1 MSMQEEELRRRRG
14 PAGGAGYEGA
24 GGAAIQPGM
33 LAPHMM
39 GLPSNR
45 GGGSGGLE
53 AFLAQ
58 MMGGQAPGPSARNFQ
73 NSGGWLPPGQEKQQ
87 GIGGPNL
94 APGNIDSGE
103 ALNQPGLGLAVG
115 QTGVMPPQSQSWRN
129 YAPGFSAA
137 AQAGFGSPGG
147 IGGPGQRGVPS
158 TGVGEAPGPG
168 GGNRGV
174 GPQGQQQDGMQGPA
188 AQSGA
193 AAGPRKVG
201 GGAGKTQAG
210 GGGGWQ
216 APGIYNDNDPSNN
229 PGWTGPRDQQYANA
243 GRSTASG
250 GVTTKKQGTI
260 SHAAIDNSVTAPAG
274 KKKSAGGRV
283 GRVTSGGWQT
293 GGGF

>member
-39 GLPSNR
+39 GLPTNR

-53 AFLAQ
+53 AFLQQ
-58 MMGGQAPGPSARNFQ
+58 MMGGGAPGPSARNFQ

-94 APGNIDSGE
+94 APGNIDSGQ

-168 GGNRGV
+168 GAGRNIGQGPQAQQQEGV
-174 GPQGQQQDGMQGPA
+174 GQGGRPP
-188 AQSGA
+188 
-193 AAGPRKVG
+193 AGPQRVG
-201 GGAGKTQAG
+201 GGGGKTLAG

-216 APGIYNDNDPSNN
+216 GPGTFNDGDPTNN
-229 PGWTGPRDQQYANA
+229 PGWTGPSQQYAHA
-243 GRSTASG
+243 GNSTASG

-260 SHAAIDNSVTAPAG
+260 SHAAIDNGVVAPAG
-274 KKKSAGGRV
+274 KKKSAGGKV
-283 GRVTSGGWQT
+283 GKVTSGGWQT